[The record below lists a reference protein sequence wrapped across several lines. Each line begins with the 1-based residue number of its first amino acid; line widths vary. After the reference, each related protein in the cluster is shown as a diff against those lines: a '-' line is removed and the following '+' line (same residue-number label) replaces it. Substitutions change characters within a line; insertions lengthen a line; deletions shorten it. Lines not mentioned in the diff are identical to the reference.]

1 MSTPSRKTT
10 SGTDGNVITAI
21 HTQLET
27 VSVIPAAGKP
37 YSPDE
42 VAALVQRRIDLSN
55 AIVTSRAAWLATI
68 QQYDELSATVDLELR
83 DLRNFIGAAFGDESP
98 QAKAFPMLKFPKKVA
113 RTPEEKK
120 AAAAKALATRKAR
133 KTMGR
138 KQKLAIKGDVSGT
151 TVTPTKSTPADA
163 ATAEPTPTR

>member
-10 SGTDGNVITAI
+10 SGADGNVITAI
-21 HTQLET
+21 RAQLET
-27 VSVIPAAGKP
+27 VTVIPAAGKT

-68 QQYDELSATVDLELR
+68 QQYDELSATVDLVLR

-98 QAKAFPMLKFPKKVA
+98 QAKAFSMLKFPKKVT
-113 RTPEEKK
+113 RTPEEKA

-138 KQKLAIKGDVSGT
+138 KQKLAIKGNVVGSSA
-151 TVTPTKSTPADA
+151 TPTSTPAEA
-163 ATAEPTPTR
+163 PEPTPTK